1 MPLTL
6 ERGALDAEV
15 INEAGRI
22 DLQVLARVL
31 DLSVP
36 ELAAIVHASPR
47 TVNKNPDAKSL
58 QPAAQRLVR
67 FMNDLTTALGERRF
81 AIYWLNTPQREL
93 KDETPL
99 TWMRKGRLD
108 EVADYVAAFIRMQPD

>member
-6 ERGALDAEV
+6 ERGALDADV
-15 INEAGRI
+15 INDAGRI
-22 DLQVLARVL
+22 DLQILARTL
-31 DLSVP
+31 DLTVP
-36 ELAAIVHASPR
+36 ELAAIVHSSAR

-58 QPAAQRLVR
+58 QPAAQKLVH
-67 FMNDLTTALGERRF
+67 FMNDLTSALGERRF

-99 TWMRKGRLD
+99 MWLRKGRLD
-108 EVADYVAAFIRMQPD
+108 DVAGYVDAFIRMQPD